1 MAGDIEM
8 LVSIASGLTTCD
20 RLSLIKIANVWLC
33 RRQAD
38 GVRRDQIAF
47 LSDDSKSDKAYAAS
61 NILRFPVSSARRK

>member
-1 MAGDIEM
+1 MAGDM
-8 LVSIASGLTTCD
+8 DLLVSIASDLTDDD

-33 RRQAD
+33 RRKTD
-38 GVRRDQIAF
+38 GKCDQMAF